1 MFTRKDLMKLLA
13 PLIVEQ
19 ILIVLVGMVNVVMA
33 AAVGEASV
41 SGVSLVESINI
52 LIIQMLSALATGG
65 AVISAVSWEKAVREC
80 LQGSRT
86 AHWSHHRTFGSYY
99 PYCTGR
105 QRKPV
110 KGYFR
115 QCG

>member
-65 AVISAVSWEKAVREC
+65 AVISASILGKSSQRMPA
-80 LQGSRT
+80 
-86 AHWSHHRTFGSYY
+86 
-99 PYCTGR
+99 R
-105 QRKPV
+105 QQDSSLESPP
-110 KGYFR
+110 YFR
-115 QCG
+115 FLLPLLHWQAEEAC